1 MVNRL
6 VFVKFQNKEE
16 RIYFRGLKTCADPEG
31 GTGGPDPPWNLKI
44 LPKKGNFGIF
54 GGLDPPSSVTKNY
67 HFRWTPSHENFW
79 ISAWKNMR
87 ICIKETRKSN
97 KIPPHPPIIVFR
109 LIKCII
115 IKDQEIFS
123 TLSVIPGNCQVN
135 SPWSYMVRRNHSEL

>member
-1 MVNRL
+1 MKQIREFQSNFENISRDCRTMVNCL

-16 RIYFRGLKTCADPEG
+16 RIFQRIEK
-31 GTGGPDPPWNLKI
+31 
-44 LPKKGNFGIF
+44 
-54 GGLDPPSSVTKNY
+54 
-67 HFRWTPSHENFW
+67 HEN
-79 ISAWKNMR
+79 MHQR
-87 ICIKETRKSN
+87 N
-97 KIPPHPPIIVFR
+97 KIIVFR